1 MRAIRRHP
9 YLIAAIILAA
19 LLVFLAWLFPGSRNI
34 DVTLTATE
42 YRLDDPDY
50 AVEHT
55 VTIQG
60 RDSRNRLGKGAF
72 QGTIAIS
79 GLEGMEDATEV
90 LASLD
95 SEYPLTTEAF
105 REPTIPLSV
114 LVPNWDYT
122 EFLALLSNESADGVR
137 STGGASMRFLVS
149 GPPDRDAALSKAA
162 DLAKNTFWA
171 DSFQ

>member
-1 MRAIRRHP
+1 MKAIRRHP

-19 LLVFLAWLFPGSRNI
+19 LLVFLAWMFPGSRNI

-42 YRLDDPDY
+42 YRLDDPGY

-90 LASLD
+90 LASLG
-95 SEYPLTTEAF
+95 SAHPLATAAF

-122 EFLALLSNESADGVR
+122 EFLALLSDESADGVR

-149 GPPDRDAALSKAA
+149 DPPDRDAALFKAA
-162 DLAKNTFWA
+162 ELTRNTVWA